1 MVLSDENIKEFQTLY
16 REHFGAEISV
26 EDARENGTKLV
37 HLISL
42 LYRPTDQNKSEANP
56 QPAELLQN
64 QK

>member
-16 REHFGAEISV
+16 REHFGEEISV

-42 LYRPTDQNKSEANP
+42 LYRPTSQNKSEAGA